1 MKKVFCFFAVA
12 FVLFALAAC
21 RRIPSHGASADSS
34 SATITAQSEAASS
47 APQQSI
53 DASAPPKSAQSQ
65 TSPTQNVDVDL
76 TAMNSTMI
84 FAQVS
89 NMMIAPQEYV
99 GKTIRMTGQFVVYY
113 GYNADGTVNE
123 DVRYY
128 ACIIADATA
137 CCSQGLE
144 FLVAGSLA
152 YPDDYPPEGSQIT
165 VTGVF
170 DLYEEEGLS
179 FCRLIDA
186 SIQ

>member
-1 MKKVFCFFAVA
+1 
-12 FVLFALAAC
+12 
-21 RRIPSHGASADSS
+21 
-34 SATITAQSEAASS
+34 
-47 APQQSI
+47 
-53 DASAPPKSAQSQ
+53 
-65 TSPTQNVDVDL
+65 
-76 TAMNSTMI
+76 MNSTMI

-99 GKTIRMTGQFVVYY
+99 GKTIRMTGQFAVYY

-123 DVRYY
+123 DVLYY

>member
-1 MKKVFCFFAVA
+1 M
-12 FVLFALAAC
+12 
-21 RRIPSHGASADSS
+21 
-34 SATITAQSEAASS
+34 
-47 APQQSI
+47 
-53 DASAPPKSAQSQ
+53 
-65 TSPTQNVDVDL
+65 QNVDVDL

-99 GKTIRMTGQFVVYY
+99 GKTIRMAGQFAVYY

-123 DVRYY
+123 DVLYY

-137 CCSQGLE
+137 CCSRGLE